1 MNRTLKF
8 AMAAAI
14 ASMGIA
20 GQAHALTQS
29 TVSTSG
35 SLFLYVFED
44 RVDGPNPGANPSAS
58 NSALFDLGLASAFNT
73 GANSSWNL
81 GSDNAWTSYVATIAN
96 PANVHWGVYGVA
108 VGAGSKGT
116 DVLTTVSTAGAWT
129 SGVVGATAI
138 ASNALIATYGGAAC
152 GTGCGFNQLT
162 VNDAA
167 SGAWDDNGGITQPS
181 ILTTGL
187 GQSMDFYKHSY
198 TGTKGSQPDTTTH
211 FATGGDFDY
220 FTLGSNG
227 VLTYTAVAAVP
238 EAETYAMML
247 AGLGLVG
254 FMVRR
259 RKFA

>member
-29 TVSTSG
+29 ALTTSG

-44 RVDGPNPGANPSAS
+44 RVDGLNAGTNPSAT

-73 GANSSWNL
+73 GANNSWNL
-81 GSDNAWTSYVATIAN
+81 GSDSAWTSYIATIAN
-96 PANVHWGVYGVA
+96 PANIHWGVYGVA
-108 VGAGSKGT
+108 VGSGGKGT

-129 SGVVGATAI
+129 GNIINSTTTN
-138 ASNALIATYGGAAC
+138 SNQLIATYGGSAC
-152 GTGCGFNQLT
+152 GSGCGFSQVTL
-162 VNDAA
+162 NDAA
-167 SGAWDDNGGITQPS
+167 SAVWDDNGGLTQPS

-187 GQSMDFYKHSY
+187 GQSMDFYKYSY
-198 TGTKGSQPDTTTH
+198 TGTKATQAATTTH

-227 VLTYTAVAAVP
+227 TLTYTAAAPVP

-259 RKFA
+259 RKFV

>member
-44 RVDGPNPGANPSAS
+44 RVGDEPEANPSAT

-73 GANSSWNL
+73 GANNSWNL
-81 GSDNAWTSYVATIAN
+81 GSDSAWTSYIATIAN
-96 PANVHWGVYGVA
+96 PANIHWGVYGVA

-116 DVLTTVSTAGAWT
+116 DVLTTVSTAGPWT
-129 SGVVGATAI
+129 GGVAGATAI
-138 ASNALIATYGGAAC
+138 ASNQLIATYGASAC
-152 GTGCGFNQLT
+152 GTGCGFSQVT

-181 ILTTGL
+181 ILTTAL
-187 GQSMDFYKHSY
+187 GQSMDFYKYSY
-198 TGTKGSQPDTTTH
+198 TGTKGSQAATTTH

-227 VLTYTAVAAVP
+227 TLTYTAAAPVP

>member
-44 RVDGPNPGANPSAS
+44 RVGNEPEANPLAT
-58 NSALFDLGLASAFNT
+58 NSAVFDLGLASAFNT
-73 GANSSWNL
+73 GANNSWNF
-81 GSDNAWTSYVATIAN
+81 SNDSAWTSYISTIAN
-96 PANVHWGVYGVA
+96 TSSIHWGVYGTT
-108 VGAGSKGT
+108 VGNSAAGT
-116 DVLTTVSTAGAWT
+116 TVLTTKSVDNAINGQNVSNFAGKAN
-129 SGVVGATAI
+129 S
-138 ASNALIATYGGAAC
+138 LISVYGAAC
-152 GTGCGFNQLT
+152 SSCGFSEIT
-162 VNDAA
+162 TGDAA
-167 SGAWDDNGGITQPS
+167 SASWDDNGGVSSLTS
-181 ILTTGL
+181 VLTTSL
-187 GQSMDFYKHSY
+187 GQSMDFYKYVS
-198 TGTKGSQPDTTTH
+198 TGTKAANMPTATA
-211 FATGGDFDY
+211 FAFGGDADY
-220 FTLGSNG
+220 FTLSSTGA
-227 VLTYTAVAAVP
+227 LTYTVAAVP

-259 RKFA
+259 RKFV